1 MPILTPIDLSP
12 ANPAGRSKPR
22 AVGASAPS
30 TVNTGGQNSGGTPPG
45 NSAKADKPATPA
57 TGQSSTRQSGKP
69 SVSESGWYSCALS
82 ELGHVRKI
90 NEDAF
95 LDAQEEGLWVVADG
109 MGGHSRGDRASQ
121 AIIEAL
127 HTFKSQDNALESVD
141 DLLERLNTANDACR
155 QAASG
160 EVMGSTVAALHVNG
174 DSAYILW
181 AGDSRVYRH
190 RQGEFVQLTDDH
202 SLVQELHRLGELTAD
217 EAENH
222 PSSNV
227 ITRAIGVAD
236 DVEVQVRQVDLQAG
250 DRFLLC
256 SDGLFKDVK
265 PAEVETNL
273 ALPSP
278 RQALDELVKLALRRG
293 GTDNVTAIV
302 VQMAIN

>member
-1 MPILTPIDLSP
+1 MSNTPI
-12 ANPAGRSKPR
+12 
-22 AVGASAPS
+22 SAPS
-30 TVNTGGQNSGGTPPG
+30 PPQSRPSASQRGESERASGGP
-45 NSAKADKPATPA
+45 
-57 TGQSSTRQSGKP
+57 R
-69 SVSESGWYSCALS
+69 WFSCAAT
-82 ELGHVRKI
+82 ELGHVRKV

-95 LDAQEEGLWVVADG
+95 LDAREEALWVVADG

-121 AIIEAL
+121 SIIEAM

-141 DLLERLNTANDACR
+141 DLLDRLNQANDACR
-155 QAASG
+155 SAAQG
-160 EVMGSTVAALHVNG
+160 QVMGSTVAALYLND

-181 AGDSRVYRH
+181 AGDSRIYRH
-190 RQGEFVQLTDDH
+190 RHGDCAQLTDDH
-202 SLVQELHRLGELTAD
+202 SLVQELRRLGELTAD

-236 DVEVQVRQVDLQAG
+236 DVDIQVRQVDLEPG

-265 PAEVETNL
+265 PAEVATNL

-302 VQMAIN
+302 VQLAIA

>member
-1 MPILTPIDLSP
+1 MALYSLSVIIYRLLMSIPSQSVTPSIAQADASSGP
-12 ANPAGRSKPR
+12 GSSGEHRRPVRPR
-22 AVGASAPS
+22 
-30 TVNTGGQNSGGTPPG
+30 
-45 NSAKADKPATPA
+45 
-57 TGQSSTRQSGKP
+57 
-69 SVSESGWYSCALS
+69 WFSCAAS
-82 ELGHVRKI
+82 DQGHVRKI

-121 AIIEAL
+121 SIIEAL
-127 HTFKSQDNALESVD
+127 LDFRSLDNPLESVD
-141 DLLERLNTANDACR
+141 DLLDRLGKANETCR
-155 QAASG
+155 QAAQG
-160 EVMGSTVAALHVNG
+160 QVMGSTVAVLYLKS
-174 DSAYILW
+174 DSAYLLW
-181 AGDSRVYRH
+181 AGDSRIYRH
-190 RQGEFVQLTDDH
+190 RNGEFKQLTDDH
-202 SLVQELHRLGELTAD
+202 SLVQELHRLGELTAE

-236 DVEVQVRQVDLQAG
+236 TIDVQVRQVDLAPG

-265 PAEVETNL
+265 PSEVEHNL

-278 RQALDELVKLALRRG
+278 GQALEELVKLALRRG

-302 VQMAIN
+302 VQMAIA